1 MPSPDEQFMQLSLEE
16 GEGDG
21 MVGGI
26 SESLVQDVKKSAIEL
41 LAVRSKLINRLCSS
55 EYPAVLEESH

>member
-1 MPSPDEQFMQLSLEE
+1 MPSPDEQFMQLSFEE

-41 LAVRSKLINRLCSS
+41 LAVRSELIFRLCSECS
-55 EYPAVLEESH
+55 AILEESH